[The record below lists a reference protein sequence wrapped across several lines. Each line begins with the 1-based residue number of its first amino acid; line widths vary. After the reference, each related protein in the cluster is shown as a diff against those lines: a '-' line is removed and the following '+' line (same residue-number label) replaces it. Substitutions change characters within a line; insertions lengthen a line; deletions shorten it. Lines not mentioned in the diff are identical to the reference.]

1 MDDDFARKLS
11 SPRRKSAKDRLEA
24 QMSAEFNPGCSETSI
39 ADSLSHPSG
48 DAFLRS
54 PTRKSTGDRFIP
66 RRCEIDPHTQFSL
79 GPDTPPA
86 SKEEKNVYNS
96 LLRASLG
103 SPSRISPLHTDTAQD
118 GSRNSLLNFSTPT
131 TTPIALSS
139 SSSPVSPVRLGTAWH
154 HSSQRFSQPQTP
166 KQRKISTVP
175 YKVLDA
181 PSLQDD
187 FYLNLVDWSSNNILA
202 VALGSA
208 VYLWNAY
215 TGMVTQCFSSEHSV
229 SAVAWVQ
236 KGTHLA
242 IGLSSG
248 KVEIFDTNPCKRV
261 RTMSGH
267 DNRVGALCWNGCM
280 LTSGSRDHKIL
291 NRDTTSPS
299 QFTSVLSGHKQE
311 VCGLKWSP
319 DGTHLASGGN
329 DNKLLLWSAAR
340 QNTFYRKYSEHT
352 AAVKAIAWSPH
363 EAGILVS
370 GGGTADRTLRFWN
383 INHATSFKS
392 IDSGSQVCNLG
403 WSQNVNE
410 IVSTHG
416 YSQNQI
422 VLWRYP
428 SMARIATLT
437 GHTTRVLFL
446 AISPDGQ
453 NIVTGAGDENLRFW
467 HVWPAKKADNENR
480 DVRGTLSTI
489 GSQIR

>member
-1 MDDDFARKLS
+1 MHFCVPQLANQPVIDLS
-11 SPRRKSAKDRLEA
+11 LVAVKSIRTHSSASGLTHHQLPKRRKTCTTR
-24 QMSAEFNPGCSETSI
+24 CSEL
-39 ADSLSHPSG
+39 ALAHQA
-48 DAFLRS
+48 AFRH
-54 PTRKSTGDRFIP
+54 
-66 RRCEIDPHTQFSL
+66 CTQ
-79 GPDTPPA
+79 T
-86 SKEEKNVYNS
+86 
-96 LLRASLG
+96 LLRMAAETVYS
-103 SPSRISPLHTDTAQD
+103 ISPLPQPLPSHFHRHHRLCHLFDSARRGTTRHRGFPNLKHRNKGKSQLFRTRSETITQPIPLLHPTDVI
-118 GSRNSLLNFSTPT
+118 S
-131 TTPIALSS
+131 
-139 SSSPVSPVRLGTAWH
+139 VS
-154 HSSQRFSQPQTP
+154 Q
-166 KQRKISTVP
+166 
-175 YKVLDA
+175 VLDA